1 MSGNK
6 AIFLLLTVPFIWLL
20 NKTRAPI
27 NGRNPCLTVMP
38 NSSIILRRTK
48 TTKMA
53 LFEKFETLI
62 YNKIKMDA
70 IWIHWEAMCSIF
82 RFKQISTCVFLFSL
96 GFILYL
102 KHTGFMSRLGRHQT
116 LAAAFSTDIQF
127 SQAQSPPPPQLLAW
141 ACVIRNAVREV
152 HFLEYKDF
160 RTWP

>member
-27 NGRNPCLTVMP
+27 NGRNPCLTAMP

-62 YNKIKMDA
+62 YNKIKMNA
-70 IWIHWEAMCSIF
+70 ILIHWEAIAVSSYSN
-82 RFKQISTCVFLFSL
+82 RFHLVCFYFLWGSFC
-96 GFILYL
+96 
-102 KHTGFMSRLGRHQT
+102 T
-116 LAAAFSTDIQF
+116 
-127 SQAQSPPPPQLLAW
+127 
-141 ACVIRNAVREV
+141 
-152 HFLEYKDF
+152 
-160 RTWP
+160 